1 MADYTT
7 VYELKNAIGIA
18 DAVDDLKLGAAVS
31 AASAWIDSYCG
42 RTFVQ
47 ASGTATRT
55 FVPTGMMDALAID
68 DATSIVAVN
77 IDDDLDNTFGEALT
91 TADWQAQPVNGT
103 TGGINWPY
111 NTLLPIED
119 GYWPMER
126 GRATV
131 QVQAT
136 FGWDDTPI
144 QVRQAAI
151 LQASRLFKR
160 FDSPLGVAGF
170 GDLGVLRVSRF
181 VDPDVEMLL
190 APFRRW
196 RF

>member
-7 VYELKNAIGIA
+7 VYELKNAIGIS
-18 DAVDDLKLGAAVS
+18 DGVDDLKLGAAVT

-42 RTFVQ
+42 REFVQ

-55 FVPTGMMDALAID
+55 YIPTGRLDALAID
-68 DATSIVAVN
+68 DATSIVTVS
-77 IDDDLDNTFGEALT
+77 IDDGLDNTFSETLT
-91 TADWQAQPVNGT
+91 TDDYQPQPVNLT
-103 TGGINWPY
+103 TGGIGWPY
-111 NTLLPIED
+111 SSLLPIED
-119 GYWPMER
+119 GYWPLAR

-131 QVQAT
+131 RVEAT
-136 FGWDDTPI
+136 FGWQDTPI
-144 QVRQAAI
+144 QIRQAAV

-170 GDLGVLRVSRF
+170 GDLGVIRISKF